1 MLTDVPVIDQQ
12 KMMAVFRYAIKSRSN
27 ALILGPSGGGKT
39 HMAFQVIKQMGCLP
53 IYINMSVLERTDFQ
67 GMPVISADRNSVN
80 YAIPD
85 FLPFNDVK
93 TMKARQAVQLLQNW
107 VSKSQDKFGNKKESL
122 ALIDK
127 EIKRLQENE
136 ELHTLKKVI
145 NHVQSKDLAKI
156 KEQVDSLELDL
167 SEETPLVFMFDE
179 VDKAI
184 SEVLQTL
191 LEFLQFHSI
200 NGRKMNIQACI
211 LTANL
216 PDEHAHTN
224 QISHA
229 ITKRCMTF
237 KLDLDFNQWR
247 AWAIENGISPLVTG
261 FLTQNSSY
269 LHKPPPDGDET
280 AYALPS
286 PRTWTEASRALSIL
300 EKDNFG
306 FTNPEA
312 KENFRLILMSGS
324 VGTTAAIQF
333 NNWHKHYHELDPVIN
348 DLLENGNYPEFVPA
362 KLDEDKRKLT
372 TEDLFVCALS
382 ACAKIEQNLKP
393 DNEQVYTKYIK
404 NTFKWFG
411 TLPVDVQIGS
421 IRMIF
426 GNNFDETKGQMG
438 VVKKFKL
445 ADIPE
450 FTKVFVDITK
460 NQVEWMKFDANGGMN
475 KFNEELDKHNKL
487 EENKAEEVNTDAS
500 GS

>member
-27 ALILGPSGGGKT
+27 VLILGPSGGGKT
-39 HMAFQVIKQMGCLP
+39 HMGFQVIKEEKCKP

-67 GMPVISADRNSVN
+67 GMPVISADRKSVD
-80 YAIPD
+80 YAIPE

-93 TMKARQAVQLLQNW
+93 TMKARQAVELLHKW
-107 VSKSQDKFGNKKESL
+107 VSKSEDKFGNKKESL

-127 EIKRLQENE
+127 EIVRLQDIE

-145 NHVQSKDLAKI
+145 DHVQSKDLAKFKNQI
-156 KEQVDSLELDL
+156 DNLDVDL
-167 SEETPLVFMFDE
+167 SETTPLVFMFDE

-237 KLDLDFNQWR
+237 KLELDFNQWR
-247 AWAIENGISPLVTG
+247 AWAIDNEISPLVTG

-269 LHKPPPDGDET
+269 LHKSPPDQDET

-306 FTNPEA
+306 FNGEA
-312 KENFRLILMSGS
+312 KDNFRLILMSGS

-348 DLLENGNYPEFVPA
+348 ELLENGTHPEFVPA
-362 KLDEDKRKLT
+362 KMDADKRKLT

-382 ACAKIEQNLKP
+382 ACAKIEQSLKP
-393 DNEQVYTKYIK
+393 DNEVAYTKYIK
-404 NTFKWFG
+404 NTFRWFG

-426 GNNFDETKGQMG
+426 GNNFDETKGQIG
-438 VVKKFKL
+438 IIKKFKL
-445 ADIPE
+445 SEIEE

-460 NQVEWMKFDANGGMN
+460 NQSEWMKFNANGGMT
-475 KFNEELDKHNKL
+475 KFNEELDNHNKS
-487 EENKAEEVNTDAS
+487 EENKVEEVSTDAS